1 MSKSPTQ
8 LSHFLILENYFTLID
23 FSQIFDKN
31 QPLEI
36 DLGCGDGKFVLE
48 MAAHYPE
55 RNFLAIERL
64 LGRAKKVARK
74 AQELGLTNLKVL
86 RIESNYLLEWL
97 IPAQS
102 VARIHLLCPDPW
114 PKKRHHKNRLLQN
127 EFLDTLANVMHPD
140 QGEFIFK
147 TDSDE
152 YFEWGRD
159 LFDTHAKWQWSML
172 DTQKDLDFYP
182 QTDFELQ
189 WLSQGLKLDA
199 LTAKLDTSTLKVST
213 S

>member
-147 TDSDE
+147 TESN
-152 YFEWGRD
+152 YF
-159 LFDTHAKWQWSML
+159 F
-172 DTQKDLDFYP
+172 
-182 QTDFELQ
+182 
-189 WLSQGLKLDA
+189 
-199 LTAKLDTSTLKVST
+199 
-213 S
+213 

>member
-1 MSKSPTQ
+1 MPKPPVQ
-8 LSHFLILENYFTLID
+8 LAHFIILENYFAPID
-23 FSQIFDKN
+23 FSQIFSQE

-48 MAAHYPE
+48 MGAHYPE

-74 AQELGLTNLKVL
+74 AEQLGLTNLKVL

-102 VARIHLLCPDPW
+102 VSRIHLLCPDPW
-114 PKKRHHKNRLLQN
+114 PKKRHHKNRLLQT
-127 EFLDTLANVMHPD
+127 EFLDTLAQVMHPE

-152 YFEWGRD
+152 YFAWGRD
-159 LFDTHAKWQWSML
+159 LFEAHAKWQWSLL
-172 DTQKDLDFYP
+172 DTQKDLVFYP

-189 WLSQGLKLDA
+189 WLSQGLTLDA
-199 LTAKLDTSTLKVST
+199 LIAKPH
-213 S
+213 